1 MNINII
7 VACDKNNLI
16 GKNGTLPWK
25 IKEDWDYFLEKINDG
40 VLIMGRKCYLD
51 FQEQAKSR
59 TVIALSRNPDVNFK
73 YADKAGSL
81 SEALKMAKSYQK
93 EIWICGGCSIYE
105 EAFPIADRLYL
116 TEIDAEY
123 EGDVFL
129 PEWKSFFQN
138 EITHKTIN
146 TRSNK
151 LTFRVLTK

>member
-1 MNINII
+1 MCIR
-7 VACDKNNLI
+7 D
-16 GKNGTLPWK
+16 
-25 IKEDWDYFLEKINDG
+25 
-40 VLIMGRKCYLD
+40 
-51 FQEQAKSR
+51 S
-59 TVIALSRNPDVNFK
+59 K

-93 EIWICGGCSIYE
+93 KIWICGGCSIYE

-123 EGDVFL
+123 DGDVFL

-146 TRSNK
+146 TMKNK